1 MLGLFVTCFNLSFA
15 SVQTRRLL
23 EAKCIQHLF
32 WDCYGDVV
40 VSYWPFSLSLV
51 LVPVR
56 GLCNKLSRPSFPLMS
71 KLANIIDHN
80 ISTLCAAGLHLWLY
94 SYTTSLLNLGLIY
107 APFLVLPTAAGT
119 CNWAYTKSHFKE
131 ISHSFDDRYGCH
143 RSGKKFLKVRESHF
157 IVRENLRLWKKSGK
171 NEILRSTYLLFLLSR
186 CVQVMEILES
196 HEISKIFIFQ
206 AVNVILHFIVFEVFT
221 V

>member
-1 MLGLFVTCFNLSFA
+1 MWWSAIGL
-15 SVQTRRLL
+15 
-23 EAKCIQHLF
+23 
-32 WDCYGDVV
+32 
-40 VSYWPFSLSLV
+40 FSLSLV

-107 APFLVLPTAAGT
+107 APFSVLPTAAGT
-119 CNWAYTKSHFKE
+119 CNYWAYTKSQFKE
-131 ISHSFDDRYGCH
+131 ISHSFDDRYGWH
-143 RSGKKFLKVRESHF
+143 RPGKKFFKVRESHF
-157 IVRENLRLWKKSGK
+157 IVTENLRLWKKSGK
-171 NEILRSTYLLFLLSR
+171 NEILKSTYLLFFLSW

-206 AVNVILHFIVFEVFT
+206 AVNVILHFIVFQVFT

>member
-1 MLGLFVTCFNLSFA
+1 MWWSAIGL
-15 SVQTRRLL
+15 
-23 EAKCIQHLF
+23 
-32 WDCYGDVV
+32 
-40 VSYWPFSLSLV
+40 FSLSLV

-94 SYTTSLLNLGLIY
+94 SYTMSLLNLGLIY
-107 APFLVLPTAAGT
+107 APFSVLPTAAGA
-119 CNWAYTKSHFKE
+119 CNWAYTKSQFKE
-131 ISHSFDDRYGCH
+131 ISHSFDDRYGWH

-171 NEILRSTYLLFLLSR
+171 NEILKSTYLLFFLSR
-186 CVQVMEILES
+186 CIQVMEILES